1 MKRGIALLIAVC
13 LFCSGCS
20 SELLAGLSGQSSYF
34 YRFIA
39 QGENGQYKVKG
50 TAYQAKEGKNLVLVR
65 LAAENNSTV
74 TVRGKQKAVKGN
86 VQLVY
91 TAGDGTEVLLA
102 EAKDGEVDTIV
113 SVQKGEGTIGFIP
126 CESAEGQKAEA
137 VIDFDFQIEGGE
149 GVNLTGHEPEEIKPS
164 ESPKKLREADSSK
177 EAGLADIGFPGIE
190 NDWPEKL
197 LIKVDGLY
205 ARPLIMDFDVE
216 EPGEISLSYKAEM
229 GKLQIK
235 IVNESGEIYFE
246 EADIQAGDGKE
257 TSLDIDEAGAYWI
270 YLYAEYFGGEV
281 VLKPKE

>member
-86 VQLVY
+86 AQLVY

-102 EAKDGEVDTIV
+102 EAKDGEV
-113 SVQKGEGTIGFIP
+113 
-126 CESAEGQKAEA
+126 
-137 VIDFDFQIEGGE
+137 
-149 GVNLTGHEPEEIKPS
+149 L
-164 ESPKKLREADSSK
+164 
-177 EAGLADIGFPGIE
+177 
-190 NDWPEKL
+190 
-197 LIKVDGLY
+197 
-205 ARPLIMDFDVE
+205 DV
-216 EPGEISLSYKAEM
+216 
-229 GKLQIK
+229 
-235 IVNESGEIYFE
+235 
-246 EADIQAGDGKE
+246 
-257 TSLDIDEAGAYWI
+257 
-270 YLYAEYFGGEV
+270 
-281 VLKPKE
+281 